1 MHRLGN
7 LTLLNQGNNSRA
19 SKNLPENKVKED
31 CYKNSGF
38 GLTTDLLNI
47 TTFREPE
54 IEARGKKLSNDFINF
69 LGF

>member
-19 SKNLPENKVKED
+19 SKNLPENKVMED

-54 IEARGKKLSNDFINF
+54 IEARGKKLANDFITF